1 MSDKALWDQ
10 FNANPKEV
18 FARATKSRQAD
29 GLTDPPNIGQVLE
42 EFSPTE
48 KPGDPDAFT
57 RMMREAGLVTRED
70 RTAGYHPSTIA
81 DFMDSPGSRALFVEF
96 FRRTWLDANKS
107 PKAREET
114 LRESR
119 AVLLSSDGTI
129 GSWQRPYSE
138 AASVEWND
146 QIEAEIPLS
155 EIVGR
160 TFSSATNAYRGF
172 YIEYDEEQLR
182 KFRVGESAEIPMAK
196 IKGSEREIRLHKYGR
211 GVEISYEDMA
221 TRVDRLAWIIRF
233 MAVQSEMDKADAAIS
248 TIINGDGNPGTG
260 ATVLTLSTLDPEA
273 DPGEL
278 TLKAWRK
285 FRLAFKRPYRFTTA
299 LMAADTALDLELLNV
314 GSANILAG
322 PLGVLGLNPTPIN
335 APTGGI
341 RYGWTD
347 GVASDVI
354 LGFDRRNA
362 LHHIVMSGSQISETD
377 RFITNQTHVLT
388 MTEIEGFMVGD
399 PAASKVLDLEAE

>member
-29 GLTDPPNIGQVLE
+29 GLNDPPNIGQALE

-48 KPGDPDAFT
+48 KTGDPDAFT
-57 RMMREAGLVTRED
+57 RMMRQAGLVTRED

-81 DFMDSPGSRALFVEF
+81 DFMESPGSRALFVEF
-96 FRRTWLDANKS
+96 FRRTWLDATSTADKRKES
-107 PKAREET
+107 

-146 QIEAEIPLS
+146 QLEAEIPLS
-155 EIVGR
+155 DLVGR
-160 TFSSATNAYRGF
+160 TFSSASNAYRGF
-172 YIEYDEEQLR
+172 YIEYDAEQLR

-196 IKGSEREIRLHKYGR
+196 IKGNEREIRLHKYGR

-248 TIINGDGNPGTG
+248 TIINGDGNPNTG
-260 ATVLTLSTLDPEA
+260 ATVLALSTLDADA

-285 FRLAFKRPYRFTTA
+285 FRLAFKRPYRFTSA
-299 LMAADTALDLELLNV
+299 LMAPDTALTLELLNV

-322 PLGVLGLNPTPIN
+322 PLGVLGLNPVPMN

-341 RYGWTD
+341 RYGWTE
-347 GVASDVI
+347 GVADDVI
-354 LGFDRRNA
+354 LGYDRRSA